1 MKKTPNLVAW
11 LSNGQ
16 EEDRAARLRC
26 RCNIHKWRWN
36 WRRLCKECIYC
47 KKRKGL

>member
-1 MKKTPNLVAW
+1 MKKQWWITAW
-11 LSNGQ
+11 LAKGQ
-16 EEDRAARLRC
+16 KEDKAARLRC

-36 WRRLCKECIYC
+36 WRRLCKECVYC